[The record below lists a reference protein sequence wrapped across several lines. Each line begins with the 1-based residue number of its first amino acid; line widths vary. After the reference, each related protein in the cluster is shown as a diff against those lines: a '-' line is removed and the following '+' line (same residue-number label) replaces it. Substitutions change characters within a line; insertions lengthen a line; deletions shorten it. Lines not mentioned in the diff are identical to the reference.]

1 MSRLNPRHPAA
12 STRPSSRACS
22 APVHPIIEESKVR
35 RLEGKVAVVTGASSG
50 IGRAVAELFLA
61 EGAKVVAV
69 GRSRDKLDTLAKE
82 LDAGTDLALHPA
94 DLSDDGQAKAVIDAA
109 KDTFGGLDVLVNNA
123 GVGYSYQE
131 VRPASMNTLA
141 ETPVE
146 DWDHVMGIN
155 LGSVVNCSRHAIP
168 AMLERGGGSIVN
180 VASILGLVGNPD
192 AHAYT
197 TAKGAII
204 NLTRSLSTAYA
215 KQNIRANTVAPGY
228 IETPMVAAYVDYLNS
243 EEYRYQWN
251 PTGRTGKPMEIA
263 NGVLFLAS
271 DEASYCNGS
280 VLTIDG
286 GVLAAAP

>member
-1 MSRLNPRHPAA
+1 
-12 STRPSSRACS
+12 
-22 APVHPIIEESKVR
+22 VR

-50 IGRAVAELFLA
+50 IGRAVAERFLA

-69 GRSRDKLDTLAKE
+69 GRSRDKLDVLAKE
-82 LDAGTDLALHPA
+82 LDAGADLVGHVA
-94 DLSDDGQAKAVIDAA
+94 DLSDDEQAQGAVQAA
-109 KDTFGGLDVLVNNA
+109 QQRFGGLDVLVNNA
-123 GVGYSYQE
+123 GVGYSYRD
-131 VRPASMNTLA
+131 VRPGSMNTLS
-141 ETPVE
+141 ETTVD
-146 DWDHVMGIN
+146 DWEHVIGIN
-155 LGSVVNCSRHAIP
+155 LGSVVNCSRHALP

-215 KQNIRANTVAPGY
+215 RQNIRANTVCPGY
-228 IETPMVAAYVDYLNS
+228 IETPMVAEFTEYLNS
-243 EEYRYQWN
+243 DDYRYQWN
-251 PTGRTGKPMEIA
+251 PTGRMGKADEIA

>member
-1 MSRLNPRHPAA
+1 VSRLQ
-12 STRPSSRACS
+12 
-22 APVHPIIEESKVR
+22 
-35 RLEGKVAVVTGASSG
+35 GKVAVVTGASSG
-50 IGRAVAELFLA
+50 IGRAVTERFLT
-61 EGAKVVAV
+61 EGAQVLAV
-69 GRSRDKLDTLAKE
+69 GRNTDKLETLTKE
-82 LDAGTDLALHPA
+82 LDAGPALATHSADLA
-94 DLSDDGQAKAVIDAA
+94 DDAQAAGAIRAA
-109 KDTFGGLDVLVNNA
+109 TEQFGGLDILVNNA
-123 GVGYSYQE
+123 GVGYSYRD
-131 VRPASMNTLA
+131 VRPGSMNTLG
-141 ETPVE
+141 ESTDE
-146 DWDHVMGIN
+146 DWNHVMGIN

-168 AMLERGGGSIVN
+168 VMLQRGGGSIVN

-197 TAKGAII
+197 TAKGAIV

-215 KQNIRANTVAPGY
+215 RHNIRANTVAPGY
-228 IETPMVAAYVDYLNS
+228 IETPMVEAYIDYLNS

-251 PTGRTGKPMEIA
+251 PSGRMGHPEEIA